1 MHEAPRET
9 PVKEDSIIDL
19 LQNSEI
25 EFKPCPKVE
34 KPKFDPIEFDISF
47 DTNIEIKDPVTISKD
62 SIDVENILQ
71 NSELDCS
78 HSESVEQ
85 FDTGFGENHDLH
97 FETFCEHPKLKTPLY
112 AENYLNEFVSD
123 EEKAAARHAL
133 GLYNKEDVV
142 AMSLLTAENK
152 KPARVDWNNVDILQL
167 RKGDK
172 FFAPF
177 TSFDAV
183 FDSEGNSLH
192 ERFAEVYEI
201 AEEQR
206 KALSDLFKPSNSTSI
221 SSLGDVRAFLKGFDN
236 GNNLHTIIED
246 MNQEMLR
253 FEKTGQM

>member
-1 MHEAPRET
+1 MQEVPRET

-19 LQNSEI
+19 LQSSEI
-25 EFKPCPKVE
+25 EFNPCHKVE

-47 DTNIEIKDPVTISKD
+47 DTNIEIKDPVVSKEP
-62 SIDVENILQ
+62 IDIENILQ

-85 FDTGFGENHDLH
+85 FETGFGENHDLY
-97 FETFCEHPKLKTPLY
+97 FESQCKHPELKTPLY
-112 AENYLNEFVSD
+112 AENYLNEFVS
-123 EEKAAARHAL
+123 EEDKAAARHAL

-152 KPARVDWNNVDILQL
+152 IPAKVDWENIDILQL

-183 FDSEGNSLH
+183 FDRQGNSLQN
-192 ERFAEVYEI
+192 RFAEVYEI
-201 AEEQR
+201 ADEQR
-206 KALSDLFKPSNSTSI
+206 KALGDLFKPSNSTTI
-221 SSLGDVRAFLKGFDN
+221 SSLGDVRVFLQGFDN
-236 GNNLHTIIED
+236 GDNLHTIIED
-246 MNQEMLR
+246 INQEMLR